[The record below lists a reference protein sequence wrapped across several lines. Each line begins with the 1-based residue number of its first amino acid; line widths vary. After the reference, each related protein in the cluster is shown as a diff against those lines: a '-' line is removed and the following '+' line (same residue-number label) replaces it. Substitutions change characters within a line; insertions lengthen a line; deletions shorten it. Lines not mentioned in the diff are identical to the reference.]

1 MWQCWGREQGPVE
14 GRHMRLWSGNALC
27 THVLGSS
34 SAAGPTA
41 ARQQAVL
48 RAQAP
53 LVSVANMELLYEER
67 EEAKELLA
75 NPECNIYL
83 HQCNTPSSP
92 CLCSRVLE
100 HFRPQRIFTICY
112 HSNTSLQTETKSW
125 CFNEEKDLLL
135 QQTHQRDRQ
144 EGTKLRPYW

>member
-1 MWQCWGREQGPVE
+1 ME
-14 GRHMRLWSGNALC
+14 GRHRRLWSGNALC
-27 THVLGSS
+27 THALGSS

-53 LVSVANMELLYEER
+53 LVSLANMELFYEER

-83 HQCNTPSSP
+83 QQCNTASSP
-92 CLCSRVLE
+92 CLCS
-100 HFRPQRIFTICY
+100 Q
-112 HSNTSLQTETKSW
+112 S
-125 CFNEEKDLLL
+125 
-135 QQTHQRDRQ
+135 
-144 EGTKLRPYW
+144 